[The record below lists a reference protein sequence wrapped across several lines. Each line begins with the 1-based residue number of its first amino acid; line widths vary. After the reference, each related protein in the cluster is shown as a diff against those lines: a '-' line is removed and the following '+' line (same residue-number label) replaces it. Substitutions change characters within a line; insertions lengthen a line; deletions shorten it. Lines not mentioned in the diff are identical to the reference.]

1 MIDALF
7 DDHPLPAFHFAVS
20 IGVGGLI
27 TDAAFQEVSGIGAEM
42 TTKEFPEGGENRY
55 VLKLPT
61 GTKNTNLTLKRGV
74 ASLASPLVLW
84 CKSVIE
90 GGLGESITPRMVNV
104 LLLDE
109 LHLPVRTWTF
119 ENAFPVKWS
128 VAGFNA
134 MRNEVALE
142 TIELSYTTST
152 RML

>member
-20 IGVGGLI
+20 IGVLGLL
-27 TDAAFQEVSGIGAEM
+27 TDAAFQEVGGIGSEM
-42 TTKEFPEGGENRY
+42 TTEPFHEGGENRY
-55 VLKLPT
+55 VLQLPT
-61 GTKNTNLTLKRGV
+61 GAKNTNLTLKRGV

-84 CKSVIE
+84 CKSVLE
-90 GGLGESITPRMVNV
+90 GGLGESITPCLVNV

-119 ENAFPVKWS
+119 ENAYPVKWS

>member
-1 MIDALF
+1 MLDALF
-7 DDHPLPAFHFAVS
+7 DDHPLPAFHFAVT
-20 IGVGGLI
+20 IGALGLL
-27 TDAAFQEVSGIGAEM
+27 TDAAFQEVGGIGTEM
-42 TTKEFPEGGENRY
+42 VTKDFPEGGENRY
-55 VLKLPT
+55 VLKLPM

-90 GGLGESITPRMVNV
+90 GGLAEAITPKLVNV
-104 LLLDE
+104 MLLNE

-119 ENAFPVKWS
+119 ENAWPVKWS
-128 VAGFNA
+128 VTGFNA

>member
-7 DDHPLPAFHFAVS
+7 DDHPLPAFHFAVTF
-20 IGVGGLI
+20 GLGTLP
-27 TDAAFQEVSGIGAEM
+27 TDAAFQEVGGIGSEM
-42 TTKEFPEGGENRY
+42 TTEPVSEGGENRY
-55 VLKLPT
+55 VLQLPK

-90 GGLGESITPRMVNV
+90 GGLAVPITPRSVNV
-104 LLLDE
+104 LLLDG
-109 LHLPVRTWTF
+109 LHLPVRIWSF
-119 ENAFPVKWS
+119 DNAYPVKWS

-152 RML
+152 RTL

>member
-7 DDHPLPAFHFAVS
+7 DDHPLPAFHFAVT
-20 IGVGGLI
+20 IGMLGLL
-27 TDAAFQEVSGIGAEM
+27 TDAAFQEVGGIGAEM
-42 TTKEFPEGGENRY
+42 GTKEVPEGGENRY
-55 VLKLPT
+55 VLRLPT

-84 CKSVIE
+84 CKSVFEE
-90 GGLGESITPRMVNV
+90 GLANGITPQLVNV
-104 LLLDE
+104 MLLDE

-119 ENAFPVKWS
+119 ENAWPVKWS